1 MTCSQ
6 ALQPLT
12 RIKMLAPIP
21 QPPNPKISDDPKTEN
36 AAILDMIEKRRK
48 EKTIQPVISVVETP
62 KRPYST

>member
-21 QPPNPKISDDPKTEN
+21 QPPNPKISDDPKNEN

-48 EKTIQPVISVVETP
+48 EKTIQPVISVV
-62 KRPYST
+62 